1 MRNQI
6 KRDESHDLSLK
17 VIQVS
22 MTGIFVVL
30 VIINILD
37 KLIS

>member
-17 VIQVS
+17 VIEVS
-22 MTGIFVVL
+22 IIGIIVVL
-30 VIINILD
+30 VIINILN
-37 KLIS
+37 KLI